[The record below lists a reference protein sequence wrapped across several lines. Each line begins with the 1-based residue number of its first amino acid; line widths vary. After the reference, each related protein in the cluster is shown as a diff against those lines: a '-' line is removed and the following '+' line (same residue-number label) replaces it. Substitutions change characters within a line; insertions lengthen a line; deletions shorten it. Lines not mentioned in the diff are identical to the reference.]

1 MRNSNVSTPA
11 GAAETEY
18 SDVTGDVQ
26 LLSPEDSDEEETE
39 VTRSSSVAETNQ
51 DEAGSYFH
59 NIFLQAVQIGQF
71 SQTKSSPNDNC
82 WRN

>member
-1 MRNSNVSTPA
+1 MTKQEVRNSNVSTPAA

-51 DEAGSYFH
+51 DEAGSYVLNFTTSFYIH
-59 NIFLQAVQIGQF
+59 VHANVLQ
-71 SQTKSSPNDNC
+71 
-82 WRN
+82 